1 MATRITIM
9 ATQPRLYLTPQQYL
23 EIDRAAERGSEYYD
37 GEMFSIEA
45 MSLVH
50 DRIFRNILRS
60 LDAQLRGR
68 SCEPAGSNLRVK
80 CGPSG
85 PYFYPDIV
93 VFCGAPMLEDSHE
106 DTLLDVTVIIEIL
119 SPSTERYDRS
129 FKFEHYRRLPSLEHY
144 LLIAQNEVKI
154 EHRRRL
160 PDSSWTA
167 VVSSDQQAVVE
178 LSAIGCGL
186 SIGSIYENAQFR
198 AR

>member
-1 MATRITIM
+1 M
-9 ATQPRLYLTPQQYL
+9 ATQPRPYLTPQQYL
-23 EIDRAAERGSEYYD
+23 EMDRAAERGSEYFD

-45 MSLVH
+45 VSLIH
-50 DRIFRNILRS
+50 DQIFSNVYES
-60 LDAQLRGR
+60 LGAQLKGR
-68 SCEPAGSNLRVK
+68 PCRRAGSNLRVK
-80 CGPSG
+80 CGPHG
-85 PYFYPDIV
+85 PYFYPDV
-93 VFCGAPMLEDSHE
+93 LVFCGAPMLEDSHE
-106 DTLLDVTVIIEIL
+106 DTLLDAAAIVEIL

-129 FKFEHYRRLPSLEHY
+129 FKFEHYRRLPSLQHY

-178 LSAIGCGL
+178 LSAVGCGL
-186 SIGSIYENAQFR
+186 PIGSIYENVQFR

>member
-1 MATRITIM
+1 
-9 ATQPRLYLTPQQYL
+9 
-23 EIDRAAERGSEYYD
+23 
-37 GEMFSIEA
+37 
-45 MSLVH
+45 
-50 DRIFRNILRS
+50 
-60 LDAQLRGR
+60 
-68 SCEPAGSNLRVK
+68 
-80 CGPSG
+80 
-85 PYFYPDIV
+85 
-93 VFCGAPMLEDSHE
+93 
-106 DTLLDVTVIIEIL
+106 
-119 SPSTERYDRS
+119 
-129 FKFEHYRRLPSLEHY
+129 

>member
-1 MATRITIM
+1 M
-9 ATQPRLYLTPQQYL
+9 ATQPKPYLTPQQYL
-23 EIDRAAERGSEYYD
+23 DMDRSAQLRSEYYD
-37 GEMFSIEA
+37 GEMFPMTA
-45 MSLVH
+45 VSLAH

-106 DTLLDVTVIIEIL
+106 DTLLDATAIIEIL

-129 FKFEHYRRLPSLEHY
+129 FKFEHYRTLPSLEHY

-186 SIGSIYENAQFR
+186 PIKSIYENVQFT

>member
-1 MATRITIM
+1 M

-37 GEMFSIEA
+37 GEMFPMA
-45 MSLVH
+45 AVSLIHDQIFSNVH
-50 DRIFRNILRS
+50 EL
-60 LDAQLRGR
+60 LGTQLKGR
-68 SCEPAGSNLRVK
+68 PCRRAGSNLRVK

-85 PYFYPDIV
+85 PYCYPDIL
-93 VFCGAPMLEDSHE
+93 VFCGGPVLEDSHE

-129 FKFEHYRRLPSLEHY
+129 FKFEHYRRLPSLQHY

-160 PDSSWTA
+160 PDNSWAA

-186 SIGSIYENAQFR
+186 PIGSIYENVQFR
-198 AR
+198 AG